1 MSEYC
6 KHGKRLL
13 SQPTRKCNDCDN
25 EEEIQSLTAE
35 REALRKQRDE
45 LREACDNAAN
55 TIEALDEFNGSE
67 LQINKLRRLAT
78 GGE

>member
-1 MSEYC
+1 MSNGLPKQCPSCGGFGCTKPCSY
-6 KHGKRLL
+6 
-13 SQPTRKCNDCDN
+13 
-25 EEEIQSLTAE
+25 SLTAE